1 MVSGLIGGAH
11 VKLLWDTGSEASIV
25 SHDWVEANLPDHEI
39 KNISEIL
46 EEGRELTLKA
56 ANGTD
61 IPYIGYIEASF
72 ELKDSACPI
81 TVPFLVTKEDFNPF
95 ILGYNVIELI
105 VAERS
110 DAEHE
115 GKVPIS
121 AVLSESFSNMS
132 SGNIHVLIN
141 FVQTS
146 KNGILCDL
154 KTTKNDVIIPPKQL
168 VKVVCRANTDGLS
181 KKIPALFQCSEE
193 PSWPSGIEIPETLVV
208 VTPGKSSRVTVCAEN
223 TTDHP
228 ITLKNRSCIGR
239 LELVKSVTPLEAQQK
254 DLPDGPE
261 KQSPVEASMKC
272 NETPHTVDTI
282 HSAELSQ
289 SDQNSEDVGEIEIPQ
304 DSPLNDIDLS
314 TLNKKQKLA
323 AVKMLLEEESSFAK
337 GDNDI
342 GCATDL
348 QLEINL
354 TDTKPIQK
362 KYTSIPCP
370 LFPEVKQYIEDLLNK
385 QWIKKSRSN
394 YSSPVVA
401 VRKRD
406 GDLRLCVDFQELNN
420 GSLPDRHPIPR
431 VTDTLESLGGNDWF
445 SLLDQGKAYHQGFVH
460 PNSQYL
466 MAFITP

>member
-1 MVSGLIGGAH
+1 M
-11 VKLLWDTGSEASIV
+11 TE
-25 SHDWVEANLPDHEI
+25 
-39 KNISEIL
+39 
-46 EEGRELTLKA
+46 
-56 ANGTD
+56 
-61 IPYIGYIEASF
+61 
-72 ELKDSACPI
+72 
-81 TVPFLVTKEDFNPF
+81 EDFDPF

-110 DAEHE
+110 NAKLKR
-115 GKVPIS
+115 KVPIS

-132 SGNIHVLIN
+132 SGNIHALIN

-146 KNGILCDL
+146 KNGILCDSN
-154 KTTKNDVIIPPKQL
+154 TTKNDVIIPPKHSI
-168 VKVVCRANTDGLS
+168 KVVCRANTDGLN
-181 KKIPALFQCSEE
+181 KKIPALFQPSEE
-193 PSWPSGIEIPETLVV
+193 PSCPSGIEIPETLVI
-208 VTPGKSSRVTVCAEN
+208 VTPRKSSRVTVCAEN

-228 ITLKNRSCIGR
+228 ITLKNRSCNGR
-239 LELVKSVTPLEAQQK
+239 LELVKSVTPLEVQQK

-261 KQSPVEASMKC
+261 KHSPLEASTKC

-282 HSAELSQ
+282 DSVELSQ

-354 TDTKPIQK
+354 TDTKPVQK
-362 KYTSIPCP
+362 KYTSIPRP

-406 GDLRLCVDFQELNN
+406 GDLRLCVDFRELNN
-420 GSLPDRHPIPR
+420 RSFPDRHPIPR

-466 MAFITP
+466 MAFITPWGLSEWVCIPFGLMNGPAAFSEIYGIMPGRTP